1 MDLTP
6 RETALFISR
15 NADHVKINEKAIPS
29 LAEKLYADLKS
40 GFFYDSWHAQ
50 DMHPKAAS
58 SSTVNWVFLVDSLN
72 FSFWTEKGVPK
83 YVVTFKGQPYTGY
96 MALCAAVNRAL
107 EEGINLLDP
116 KVLSNLTLERSQSIF
131 RADDPDVEI
140 PLLEARLQIMHEHAT
155 TLLNDFGGCFTNCIK
170 VCEAS
175 AAKLLQLVCD
185 KFPSFQDRAVYKE
198 RNVTF
203 YKRAQILIADLW
215 LAFKGKSYGHFS
227 DIDSLTA
234 FADYR
239 VPQVLAYFGVLN
251 YDEDLM
257 SKLVNNEHLSS
268 GSVWEVE
275 IRGACLQA
283 VVMLV
288 QKTQE
293 LLSREGD
300 RETICNSVIADNFL
314 WLYRRRFAKEV
325 EAAMP
330 MHRTRCIYY

>member
-6 RETALFISR
+6 RESALFISQ
-15 NADHVKINEKAIPS
+15 NADHVKINEEAIPS
-29 LAEKLYADLKS
+29 LAKKLYADLKN
-40 GFFYDSWHAQ
+40 GIFGDSWDAH
-50 DMHPKAAS
+50 DMHPKAETP
-58 SSTVNWVFLVDSLN
+58 STVNWIFLIDSLN
-72 FSFWTEKGVPK
+72 FSFWTDEDIPK

-116 KVLSNLTLERSQSIF
+116 KVFSTLTLESCRSIF
-131 RADDPDVEI
+131 RADDAKVEI
-140 PLLEARLQIMHEHAT
+140 PLLEARLQIMHDHAA
-155 TLLNDFGGCFTNCIK
+155 TLLHDFDGCFTNCIK
-170 VCEAS
+170 VCESS
-175 AAKLLQLVCD
+175 AAKLLHLVCD
-185 KFPSFQDRAVYKE
+185 KFPSFRDRAVYKE

-203 YKRAQILIADLW
+203 YKRAQILVADLW

-257 SKLVNNEHLSS
+257 HKLTKHENLDS

-283 VVMLV
+283 VEMLV
-288 QKTQE
+288 QKTRE
-293 LLSREGD
+293 LFSREGD
-300 RETICNSVIADNFL
+300 RETVCNSVTADNFL

-325 EAAMP
+325 EAVMP